1 MYTCFSSAA
10 DSGGKITKLFK
21 SLRKRVD
28 AQRDKKSSG
37 SSITTVDDDNIVGT
51 DDSAGA
57 TDGGH
62 QHLTDGHSSET
73 DATSDSEE
81 ADMLELFPPLNP
93 FVVPVTLL
101 RRKNLTSAT
110 ASSPD

>member
-73 DATSDSEE
+73 DGTSDSEE